1 MRVFISSPLFSK
13 PWLMKYILF
22 MLCLFMASIADC
34 QTIKM
39 KITSITDAAGED
51 IIAFEAS
58 DTLLISSGGGG
69 GGSGTTR
76 IEVVKI
82 KKARGTSTNEL
93 FKRTMNAN
101 HFADVTFEFN
111 DAGGSLYYKIVIKD
125 VTVNHFSFLSPEC
138 TNCSKLLHQVWF
150 GFTKIEWTDVA
161 TGNTTRYDLT
171 TKAFY

>member
-1 MRVFISSPLFSK
+1 MR
-13 PWLMKYILF
+13 YILF
-22 MLCLFMASIADC
+22 TLCLFMASIADC
-34 QTIKM
+34 QNIKM
-39 KITSITDAAGED
+39 KITGVTDAAGED

-58 DTLLISSGGGG
+58 DTLQIASIGGGG
-69 GGSGTTR
+69 TSTTTKF
-76 IEVVKI
+76 EVVKI

-138 TNCSKLLHQVWF
+138 TNCSKLLHQAWF
-150 GFTKIEWTDVA
+150 SFTKIEWTDVA
-161 TGNTTRYDLT
+161 TGNTTRYDT
-171 TKAFY
+171 ITKTFY